1 MKIVKFVPCDKLFH
15 PGYIKLHKVYNK
27 ENELVPCKGKTEV
40 FTMESS
46 ISDQGA
52 SESSRERKIADAEV
66 GWVSGTTMD
75 SKIDAIYRMISEIR
89 NEIEGKKLI
98 KQAITEAMTKRWID

>member
-1 MKIVKFVPCDKLFH
+1 
-15 PGYIKLHKVYNK
+15 
-27 ENELVPCKGKTEV
+27 
-40 FTMESS
+40 
-46 ISDQGA
+46 
-52 SESSRERKIADAEV
+52 
-66 GWVSGTTMD
+66 MD